1 MDAGSSTESMGNENT
16 ETAAGDPAGDP
27 AGSGAADLDT
37 SGLDLEFTARDL
49 DVGYEETTA
58 TKIRLEGTTAVVDG
72 TGASW
77 EDGMIRIEKEGTY
90 VISGTLDDGEIV
102 VQAEDTEK
110 VQIVLNGASVTC
122 ADHAALYIPSADKV
136 FVTLADGTENR
147 LSSGET
153 YQLGEEDSNV
163 DGVIF
168 SRADLTLN
176 GTGSLTVEAAYKH
189 AVVSKDDLVITGGTY
204 VISAP
209 NGHGLQ
215 GKDCV
220 KIADGTFTL
229 NVGKDGIQ
237 SDNEEDENRGF
248 VYLAGGTFSIHAG
261 DDAVHAEK
269 QLIVEDGV
277 IGIESCYEG
286 LEGLS
291 VTINGGEILANAK
304 DDGINAAGGNSASV
318 GRFGLEMAAG
328 SSECRIEINGG
339 IITVRAAGDGLDS
352 NGTIAVNGGTLTVSG
367 MAQNFS
373 GTSGQPSLF
382 YGFSGSHSEA
392 DAVTVTDT
400 SGAVLMSAFA
410 SAAYQCVVVS
420 CPESQVGETYTITA
434 GSETAEVTL
443 ESMATSAGTGG
454 MGGFGGQKNPGG
466 FGGKDPQAMPGG
478 RGERGTMP
486 VPEA

>member
-291 VTINGGEILANAK
+291 VTINGGEILVNAK

-400 SGAVLMSAFA
+400 FGAVLMSAFA
-410 SAAYQCVVVS
+410 SAAYQCVFVS
-420 CPESQVGETYTITA
+420 CPEFQVG
-434 GSETAEVTL
+434 
-443 ESMATSAGTGG
+443 
-454 MGGFGGQKNPGG
+454 
-466 FGGKDPQAMPGG
+466 
-478 RGERGTMP
+478 
-486 VPEA
+486 